1 MILGSIGRF
10 ISLIQIFL
18 IKVSLDSLI
27 KVSIAKNNKNNKS
40 INDIIVVIREIFI
53 IIV

>member
-27 KVSIAKNNKNNKS
+27 KVSMDKNNKS
-40 INDIIVVIREIFI
+40 INDIIVVIREMFI
-53 IIV
+53 IIVV

>member
-10 ISLIQIFL
+10 INLIQILL

-27 KVSIAKNNKNNKS
+27 KVSIAKNNKS
-40 INDIIVVIREIFI
+40 INDIIVVICKIFI

>member
-27 KVSIAKNNKNNKS
+27 KVSMAKNNKS
-40 INDIIVVIREIFI
+40 INDIIVVICEMFI
-53 IIV
+53 IIVV